1 MIKEKQL
8 LLRRLLMVFDIAVV
22 FFAFLLTYA
31 LRQNS
36 NVIYILSLLPG
47 DQTIGKLNYFSAYLN
62 VLILLLFIWWIALG
76 SCGLYESFRRKN
88 FFEIVWNIIKS
99 TFFVMLIFSA
109 IAFIFKLHFLS
120 RTFVILSFF
129 IASLL
134 LIIERWL
141 LVALSRY
148 FRKMG
153 YNYRNLLL
161 VGTGAR
167 AEKFIKLVHKH
178 EEWGLRIVGLIDAE
192 KNKLGRIICGEKVIG
207 LLDDIPKILIENIID
222 EVIFIVPRKW
232 ITKIEKSL
240 FACEIQG
247 VKAHIAADFFNMNIA
262 HCISSDIEGIPLLGF
277 NTTGGEEWQLLLK
290 RMFDIIISIL
300 LLIILSPLFLIIA
313 VFIKSFSQG
322 PVIFRQ
328 VRRGL
333 NGRKFVMYK
342 FRTMIDGAEHKQN
355 ELKVFNEM
363 DGPVFKMHNDPRV
376 TRFGVFLRRSSLD
389 ELPQLFNVFKG
400 DMSLVGPRP
409 PLPSEIEKYEIWQ
422 RRRLSMKPGI
432 TCLWQAN
439 GRNNVDFDKWMK
451 MDLEYI
457 DNWSIGLDFKI
468 MLKTIPAVLLSVGA
482 R

>member
-1 MIKEKQL
+1 M
-8 LLRRLLMVFDIAVV
+8 
-22 FFAFLLTYA
+22 
-31 LRQNS
+31 
-36 NVIYILSLLPG
+36 
-47 DQTIGKLNYFSAYLN
+47 
-62 VLILLLFIWWIALG
+62 
-76 SCGLYESFRRKN
+76 
-88 FFEIVWNIIKS
+88 
-99 TFFVMLIFSA
+99 
-109 IAFIFKLHFLS
+109 
-120 RTFVILSFF
+120 
-129 IASLL
+129 
-134 LIIERWL
+134 
-141 LVALSRY
+141 
-148 FRKMG
+148 
-153 YNYRNLLL
+153 
-161 VGTGAR
+161 
-167 AEKFIKLVHKH
+167 
-178 EEWGLRIVGLIDAE
+178 
-192 KNKLGRIICGEKVIG
+192 
-207 LLDDIPKILIENIID
+207 
-222 EVIFIVPRKW
+222 PRKW

>member
-1 MIKEKQL
+1 
-8 LLRRLLMVFDIAVV
+8 MVFDIAVV

-178 EEWGLRIVGLIDAE
+178 EEWGLRIVGLIDA
-192 KNKLGRIICGEKVIG
+192 
-207 LLDDIPKILIENIID
+207 
-222 EVIFIVPRKW
+222 
-232 ITKIEKSL
+232 
-240 FACEIQG
+240 
-247 VKAHIAADFFNMNIA
+247 
-262 HCISSDIEGIPLLGF
+262 
-277 NTTGGEEWQLLLK
+277 
-290 RMFDIIISIL
+290 
-300 LLIILSPLFLIIA
+300 
-313 VFIKSFSQG
+313 
-322 PVIFRQ
+322 
-328 VRRGL
+328 
-333 NGRKFVMYK
+333 
-342 FRTMIDGAEHKQN
+342 
-355 ELKVFNEM
+355 
-363 DGPVFKMHNDPRV
+363 
-376 TRFGVFLRRSSLD
+376 
-389 ELPQLFNVFKG
+389 
-400 DMSLVGPRP
+400 
-409 PLPSEIEKYEIWQ
+409 
-422 RRRLSMKPGI
+422 
-432 TCLWQAN
+432 
-439 GRNNVDFDKWMK
+439 
-451 MDLEYI
+451 
-457 DNWSIGLDFKI
+457 
-468 MLKTIPAVLLSVGA
+468 
-482 R
+482 

>member
-1 MIKEKQL
+1 
-8 LLRRLLMVFDIAVV
+8 
-22 FFAFLLTYA
+22 
-31 LRQNS
+31 
-36 NVIYILSLLPG
+36 
-47 DQTIGKLNYFSAYLN
+47 
-62 VLILLLFIWWIALG
+62 
-76 SCGLYESFRRKN
+76 
-88 FFEIVWNIIKS
+88 
-99 TFFVMLIFSA
+99 
-109 IAFIFKLHFLS
+109 
-120 RTFVILSFF
+120 VILSFF